1 MRRYNYRLSFEELDL
16 CQSAVQTIYDTA
28 KRNDML
34 DAYDFNELTQHLV
47 KVCGLIGLLDDFLE
61 DDEE

>member
-47 KVCGLIGLLDDFLE
+47 KVCGLIG
-61 DDEE
+61 